1 MVVRIIIKNWDD
13 IIIDNNIV
21 ICIIVVWNEN
31 IFKDCYLYNNMLNL
45 EIFLIKYSKILGSE
59 GYGLN

>member
-13 IIIDNNIV
+13 KIDNNIV

-31 IFKDCYLYNNMLNL
+31 IFKDCYLYNNMLIL
-45 EIFLIKYSKILGSE
+45 EIFLIRYSMILGSE

>member
-1 MVVRIIIKNWDD
+1 MVVKIIIKNWDG
-13 IIIDNNIV
+13 IIDNNIV

-31 IFKDCYLYNNMLNL
+31 IFKDCYLYNNMLIF
-45 EIFLIKYSKILGSE
+45 EIFLKYNMILGSE

>member
-13 IIIDNNIV
+13 IIENDIV

-31 IFKDCYLYNNMLNL
+31 IFKDCCLYNIMLIF
-45 EIFLIKYSKILGSE
+45 EIFLKYSKILGID
-59 GYGLN
+59 GYD